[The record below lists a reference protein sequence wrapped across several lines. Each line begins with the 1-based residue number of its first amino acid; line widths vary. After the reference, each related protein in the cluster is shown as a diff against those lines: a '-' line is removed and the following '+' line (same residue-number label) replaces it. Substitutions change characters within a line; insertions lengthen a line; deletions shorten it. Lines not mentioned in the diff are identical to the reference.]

1 MVLGGF
7 FASSKIF
14 LLVFRRNIFEG
25 DTHEFSSVFRLLA
38 LAIGSSHCTVLARSC
53 ACLLLATRGGRPR
66 PEDRGNL
73 TLTRSRWH
81 RRTSWWQ
88 DDRLGRD
95 HRLCAQARHR
105 MGIGRSGLEEWQ
117 EERAL
122 QVVIKRLERPGE
134 ERPIGR
140 YEQCPICEHIRAEG
154 PPGPYGEG
162 GKDGHDA
169 ATDQAIHIVWPAIR
183 FQDAGKQERH
193 DRNGDREQ
201 SGKRHRVSP
210 I

>member
-1 MVLGGF
+1 MSETGSSTVVLTCASTRSFGRPGDF
-7 FASSKIF
+7 FCCSIPLLYIAIFNLSSG
-14 LLVFRRNIFEG
+14 FEG

-81 RRTSWWQ
+81 RHTSWRQ

-117 EERAL
+117 EER
-122 QVVIKRLERPGE
+122 
-134 ERPIGR
+134 
-140 YEQCPICEHIRAEG
+140 
-154 PPGPYGEG
+154 
-162 GKDGHDA
+162 
-169 ATDQAIHIVWPAIR
+169 
-183 FQDAGKQERH
+183 
-193 DRNGDREQ
+193 DRKSTR
-201 SGKRHRVSP
+201 
-210 I
+210 